1 VGFLGF
7 DEVIDWKNNV
17 DLMIRNNNVEVVVMD
32 EIEVDSIDCMRLFI
46 NTML

>member
-1 VGFLGF
+1 MGFLGF